1 MKSEEMS
8 LWIAVSPK
16 YEPFGILNMHVTHS
30 TAELFQKGK
39 SLKKKTGC
47 HYPLQNLVHQFIYL
61 KGERDK

>member
-30 TAELFQKGK
+30 TAELFQKRK
-39 SLKKKTGC
+39 YLKKNRL
-47 HYPLQNLVHQFIYL
+47 PLSLAKPCSSIYIS
-61 KGERDK
+61 KGRKG

>member
-16 YEPFGILNMHVTHS
+16 CEPFKILNMHVTHS
-30 TAELFQKGK
+30 TAELFQKRK
-39 SLKKKTGC
+39 YLKKTGC